1 MWAMRIWKLLRV
13 AGRDGLVLL
22 YSLRD
27 PEMPASLKLGVLLL
41 ALYTLSPF
49 DLLPD
54 LMLLFGWADDLALL
68 LLGIPFLI
76 RRMPPGPRARA
87 EARVARFLDRFGAG
101 RAEAGRPPRR

>member
-1 MWAMRIWKLLRV
+1 MWALRFWRLLRG

-27 PEMPASLKLGVLLL
+27 PEMPGTLKLGVMLL
-41 ALYTLSPF
+41 AFYTLMPF
-49 DLLPD
+49 DLVPD

-76 RRMPPGPRARA
+76 RRMPPAVRARA
-87 EARVARFLDRFGAG
+87 ESRVAQLLGRFGAR
-101 RAEAGRPPRR
+101 RA